1 MKKKSPIGVDF
12 DELNEIG
19 TKAFQEAAE
28 ETAEAMK
35 ILAGKKE
42 DGSQSGDANATTA
55 ARCSDFLYD
64 EDGLP
69 E

>member
-1 MKKKSPIGVDF
+1 MEKKSLIGVDF

-35 ILAGKKE
+35 VLAGKKE
-42 DGSQSGDANATTA
+42 DGSKSSNATTA

-64 EDGLP
+64 KDGLP
-69 E
+69 D